1 MKAAQVGFFCG
12 SCRRYN
18 VYALPPAA
26 DAGNCVE
33 CGQRTLPDPSA
44 SVLAAGPID
53 RCPQC
58 GNLYFYVRKDFPQQL
73 GCAAVS
79 ATILLSTIAYA
90 LWDVPAGIA
99 LLALATLVDLA
110 LYHGLSEVT
119 VCYRCHA
126 ELRGFAPNPE
136 HGPFDMHRAEEY
148 EV

>member
-1 MKAAQVGFFCG
+1 
-12 SCRRYN
+12 
-18 VYALPPAA
+18 
-26 DAGNCVE
+26 
-33 CGQRTLPDPSA
+33 
-44 SVLAAGPID
+44 
-53 RCPQC
+53 
-58 GNLYFYVRKDFPQQL
+58 
-73 GCAAVS
+73 VS

-99 LLALATLVDLA
+99 VLALATLVDLA